1 MVRGFRYTPYND
13 VEVLRKLLEE
23 ITLTPEEDAEE
34 EGRGRLAAIMMEPL
48 QGKGVIRPGTL
59 EYFAECRKLAEEHGA
74 LLICEEV
81 QVGMGRLG
89 KLWGHE
95 QLVI

>member
-1 MVRGFRYTPYND
+1 
-13 VEVLRKLLEE
+13 
-23 ITLTPEEDAEE
+23 
-34 EGRGRLAAIMMEPL
+34 MMEPL

-74 LLICEEV
+74 LLICHEV
-81 QVGMGRLG
+81 QVGMERLG